1 MEKNFQFPLNKMEL
15 IDGKKIAEK
24 VKDKIALEVYN
35 LKEERPNLAIIIV
48 GNRPDSS
55 LYVSLKERE
64 AKRVGIDTHIYR
76 FDEDVL
82 EKDLLDV
89 IDFLNND
96 HLIDGILVQLP
107 LPSHI
112 NTDKIIESL
121 DPLKDVDGF
130 HPQRPE
136 YIVSPVMLAIRSS
149 LAETGIDPIDKK
161 TCLLYNSEVFGQ
173 ELKEF
178 MLTLGFKE
186 FVNKDNLDKADVI
199 ISAIAKPHSIKA
211 ENIKENAILI
221 DVSTVKKDKKVL
233 GDVDMESVKKKAAFV
248 TPVPGGI
255 GPMTIAFLLENVLRI
270 YKKRRENN

>member
-1 MEKNFQFPLNKMEL
+1 MEL
-15 IDGKKIAEK
+15 IDGKKIAEQ

-48 GNRPDSS
+48 GNRPDSN

-64 AKRVGIDTHIYR
+64 AKKVGIDTHIYH

-107 LPSHI
+107 LPDHI

-136 YIVSPVMLAIRSS
+136 YIVSPVMLAVRSS
-149 LAETGIDPIDKK
+149 LAETGIDPINKK
-161 TCLLYNSEVFGQ
+161 VCLLYNSEVFGA
-173 ELKEF
+173 ELKDF
-178 MLTLGFKE
+178 MLTMGFTD
-186 FVNKDNLDKADVI
+186 FIDKNHLNEADVI
-199 ISAIAKPHSIKA
+199 ISAIAKPKSIKG
-211 ENIKENAILI
+211 EDIKEGAILI
-221 DVSTVKKDKKVL
+221 DISTVKKDKKVF
-233 GDVDMESVKKKAAFV
+233 GDVDMDSVKNKAAFI

-270 YKKRRENN
+270 YKKRRKNN